1 MVEFKVAAVFADVSF
16 GGAGDMDV
24 RALGPVNPEDSHF
37 GTDGAIAGR
46 GLSWGCVIAPRDSA
60 AVAGSGK
67 HVGRVQAWEGFW
79 NHRGVD
85 GGLNTH
91 PTAVRRLS

>member
-24 RALGPVNPEDSHF
+24 FAFGPVNPEDSHF

-46 GLSWGCVIAPRDSA
+46 GLSWGCVIAPRDGT
-60 AVAGSGK
+60 AVAGSGE
-67 HVGRVQAWEGFW
+67 HVGRVQAWGWFSTL
-79 NHRGVD
+79 RGED